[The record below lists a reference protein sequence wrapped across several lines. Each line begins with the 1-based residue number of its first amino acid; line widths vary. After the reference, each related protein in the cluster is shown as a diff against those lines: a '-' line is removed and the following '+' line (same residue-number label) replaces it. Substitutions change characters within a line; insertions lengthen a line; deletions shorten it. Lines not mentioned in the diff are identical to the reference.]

1 MVNRITRNELK
12 AKLDSGKKIWLI
24 EALPEKYFLEKHLPG
39 AINLPHDLVTEL
51 APQLLSDR
59 AAEIIVYCASTTCQ
73 NSTIAVEKLTEL
85 GYTNVRDYK
94 EGKQDWVDAGLT
106 TETSQ
111 SIPVKA

>member
-1 MVNRITRNELK
+1 MVNRITRDQLK
-12 AKLDSGKKIWLI
+12 AKLDGDEKIYLV
-24 EALPEKYFLEKHLPG
+24 EALPEKYFLGKHLPG
-39 AINLPHDLVTEL
+39 AINLPHDRVVEL

-59 AAEIIVYCASTTCQ
+59 AAEIVVYCASTTCQ

-85 GYTNVRDYK
+85 GYTNVWDYK

-111 SIPVKA
+111 SITMA